1 MSVMTEH
8 DSNNSTNPHNPSAE
22 REQTIIQ
29 QEDDTRITKGK
40 EQLTDSSSLDTQG
53 ESKAGSSITS
63 PQDEEDAKKMM
74 KSIHD
79 YTLQI
84 AQAMEKSR
92 ISEYNELLFN
102 PRKLI
107 WVNLM
112 GGAARGVG
120 IAIGFTLFTAIIVYI
135 LQYLG
140 ALNLPIIGDF
150 IADIVRIV
158 QHQLDAKFY

>member
-1 MSVMTEH
+1 MKAHDSKHSKDYRTEH
-8 DSNNSTNPHNPSAE
+8 RHDPIQVKNENTSISEREVADSNETPAEPHLSAAAAS
-22 REQTIIQ
+22 Q
-29 QEDDTRITKGK
+29 DT
-40 EQLTDSSSLDTQG
+40 
-53 ESKAGSSITS
+53 
-63 PQDEEDAKKMM
+63 EDAKKMM

-84 AQAMEKSR
+84 SQSMEKSR
-92 ISEYNELLFN
+92 IAEYNELLFN

-107 WVNLM
+107 WINLM

-120 IAIGFTLFTAIIVYI
+120 IAIGFTIFTAIIVYI

-158 QHQLDAKFY
+158 QHQLDTKFY

>member
-1 MSVMTEH
+1 MTAHDSKHLKDSRTEH
-8 DSNNSTNPHNPSAE
+8 RHDPIQVKNDNTSVSKQEAVDAIETPAE
-22 REQTIIQ
+22 PRLSVATSSQDA
-29 QEDDTRITKGK
+29 EDT
-40 EQLTDSSSLDTQG
+40 
-53 ESKAGSSITS
+53 
-63 PQDEEDAKKMM
+63 KKMM

-120 IAIGFTLFTAIIVYI
+120 IAIGFTIFTALIVYI

-158 QHQLDAKFY
+158 QHQLDTKFY

>member
-1 MSVMTEH
+1 MSVMTAN
-8 DSNNSTNPHNPSAE
+8 DSNNSTNPQNPRAE
-22 REQTIIQ
+22 REQTAIQ
-29 QEDDTRITKGK
+29 QGGNTHAAKSGQ
-40 EQLTDSSSLDTQG
+40 QLTESSSLDTQG
-53 ESKAGSSITS
+53 ESKASGSITT

>member
-1 MSVMTEH
+1 MTAH
-8 DSNNSTNPHNPSAE
+8 DSNHSTNSQNPRAE
-22 REQTIIQ
+22 REQIPIQ
-29 QEDDTRITKGK
+29 QGGDSHATKSGQ
-40 EQLTDSSSLDTQG
+40 QLTDSSSLDTQG
-53 ESKAGSSITS
+53 ESKAGSS

-120 IAIGFTLFTAIIVYI
+120 IAIGFTIFTAIIVYV

-158 QHQLDAKFY
+158 QHQLDTKFY

>member
-1 MSVMTEH
+1 MAQHDLKHSKDSRTTEH
-8 DSNNSTNPHNPSAE
+8 RPDPIQVRNNNNNVSEQKTADPIETLEQPQSSAASAS
-22 REQTIIQ
+22 QDA
-29 QEDDTRITKGK
+29 DDA
-40 EQLTDSSSLDTQG
+40 Q
-53 ESKAGSSITS
+53 
-63 PQDEEDAKKMM
+63 KMM

-92 ISEYNELLFN
+92 IAQYNEMLFT

-120 IAIGFTLFTAIIVYI
+120 IAIGFTIFTAMIVYI

-158 QHQLDAKFY
+158 QHQLDTKFY

>member
-1 MSVMTEH
+1 MGQVE
-8 DSNNSTNPHNPSAE
+8 E
-22 REQTIIQ
+22 EQ
-29 QEDDTRITKGK
+29 R
-40 EQLTDSSSLDTQG
+40 
-53 ESKAGSSITS
+53 
-63 PQDEEDAKKMM
+63 KMM

-92 ISEYNELLFN
+92 ISEYNELLSS

-107 WVNLM
+107 WINLV
-112 GGAARGVG
+112 GGTARGVG
-120 IAIGFTLFTAIIVYI
+120 IAIGFTIFTAIIVYI

-158 QHQLDAKFY
+158 QHQLNPKFY

>member
-1 MSVMTEH
+1 MTAH
-8 DSNNSTNPHNPSAE
+8 DSNNSTNNPQNPRAE
-22 REQTIIQ
+22 REQSVILQGGDTQATKSGQ
-29 QEDDTRITKGK
+29 Q
-40 EQLTDSSSLDTQG
+40 LADSSSLDTQG
-53 ESKAGSSITS
+53 ESKAGGSITT

-84 AQAMEKSR
+84 AQALEKSR

-107 WVNLM
+107 WVNLL

-120 IAIGFTLFTAIIVYI
+120 IAIGFTIFTAIIVYV

-158 QHQLDAKFY
+158 QHQLDTKFY

>member
-1 MSVMTEH
+1 MSVMTAH
-8 DSNNSTNPHNPSAE
+8 DSNNSTNPQNSRAE
-22 REQTIIQ
+22 REQTAIQ
-29 QEDDTRITKGK
+29 QEGDTHATKGGQ
-40 EQLTDSSSLDTQG
+40 QLTDSNSLDTQG
-53 ESKAGSSITS
+53 ESKAGGSITT

-84 AQAMEKSR
+84 AQAMERSR

-120 IAIGFTLFTAIIVYI
+120 IAIGFTIFTAIIVYI

-158 QHQLDAKFY
+158 QHQLDTKFY

>member
-1 MSVMTEH
+1 MT
-8 DSNNSTNPHNPSAE
+8 T
-22 REQTIIQ
+22 
-29 QEDDTRITKGK
+29 
-40 EQLTDSSSLDTQG
+40 
-53 ESKAGSSITS
+53 

-84 AQAMEKSR
+84 AQALEKSR

-107 WVNLM
+107 WVNLL

-120 IAIGFTLFTAIIVYI
+120 IAIGFTIFTAIIVYV

-158 QHQLDAKFY
+158 QHQLDTKFY